1 MICFVVSLKNNRIIK
16 KLYLEKKSILN
27 WEIRVVCSFEKLA
40 NIRSVKSVQIR
51 SYLWSVFS
59 CIRTEYGD
67 LGGRESIKTR
77 IYTNQVKGGTINVNP
92 RT

>member
-59 CIRTEYGD
+59 CIRSRNNSV
-67 LGGRESIKTR
+67 LGHFSCSDPA
-77 IYTNQVKGGTINVNP
+77 QSFVS
-92 RT
+92 